1 MNIENPKIFW
11 PFAVG
16 YVAVIVGALTYI
28 LVDNTLIGFIIFS
41 VGALAV
47 AATRL
52 LSLKKSDNT
61 RTRRLQM
68 QQIIGVG
75 CMLAS
80 GYLMYVENSAWAI
93 TLLISA
99 FIDIWLSFRMK

>member
-1 MNIENPKIFW
+1 MKIENSKIFW

-52 LSLKKSDNT
+52 LSLKKSDDT
-61 RTRRLQM
+61 RTRRLQV

-75 CMLAS
+75 SMLAS